1 MILNSTEWL
10 FFFLGMLTTVGMG
23 GMVHIKLKYA
33 ATGRSLALAGTALFL
48 LIFTLAWFGSSIIE
62 NEHQAANMGLLFFGL
77 PGILCLA
84 LALKQLRRSAA
95 PGK

>member
-1 MILNSTEWL
+1 MILDPTEWL
-10 FFFLGMLTTVGMG
+10 FFFLGMLTTAGMG
-23 GMVHIKLKYA
+23 GMVYIKLKYA

-48 LIFTLAWFGSSIIE
+48 IIFTLAWFGSSIIE

-84 LALKQLRRSAA
+84 LALKQLRRTVSTD
-95 PGK
+95 K